1 MHQQMS
7 LVLATPE
14 AHAQATIAKRC
25 SLALAEAMALP
36 GPVTPVPSVPSS
48 RKSGYRFSLALA
60 AQPKPLL
67 ASQEPSVPRRILSIL
82 SSRLWPGG
90 RRLRIGYFWAQLR
103 APTLG
108 LGVHS
113 RAQEG
118 GPSALCVVFV
128 PVATGSVATSMRAS
142 SLMLTSAGITGRN
155 PIVWF
160 GSERTLKSK
169 G

>member
-1 MHQQMS
+1 MLVFS
-7 LVLATPE
+7 LPRAAPLALAGIATLSPCISRCPWYWQPPE
-14 AHAQATIAKRC
+14 AHAQATVAKRR
-25 SLALAEAMALP
+25 SLAPAEAMALP

-48 RKSGYRFSLALA
+48 SKSGYRLSLALA

-67 ASQEPSVPRRILSIL
+67 ASQEPSVPRRILSVL

-90 RRLRIGYFWAQLR
+90 RRLRNRYFWAQLR

-118 GPSALCVVFV
+118 GPSALCVSYLFRLLQAVRPLVCV
-128 PVATGSVATSMRAS
+128 PA
-142 SLMLTSAGITGRN
+142 
-155 PIVWF
+155 P
-160 GSERTLKSK
+160 
-169 G
+169 